1 MADATD
7 ELLEYLRDPRNWEKA
22 GGAAPR
28 PTPSPPDETD
38 QILEWM
44 KDPQNWVDIE
54 ALPAE
59 PKVAMPAQPSPP
71 PIPQVPS
78 AGDIRAT
85 PPGRP
90 VTGPLQPAAPKPAP
104 VIPTSPVLA
113 AGAALGGEVGR
124 VLGIRRSDVPSA
136 LPSELQPPPGAP
148 GVSGALLRAEEA
160 AGRAVAPQGGLTIYG
175 APAPAAE
182 PPPAPVAPAPVPGEE
197 PGVAETVYKGVLTG
211 LWSLPEGLLRSAPM
225 LEAFFG
231 VKVPGADFLEEG
243 ADIYATAIE
252 QATPRDPDFLFKFSN
267 GLGSLGA
274 FIVANYATRGAI
286 LRLKAPAWIA
296 RTLGLSVPVVLESL
310 AEASNTF
317 SDLLRQGVDRRTAA
331 TQAGKTFA
339 ANVALVSVTN
349 RAGIFSEGGTLASRA
364 GKSFL
369 MEGPFQE
376 SPQSVIQDVLTGRPI
391 NWWNAFEAG
400 VIGGVL
406 GGGAAVV
413 TGGAEAAM
421 RGIEERRAQSE
432 AEAEAA
438 RAEAEGAAA
447 VAGAEAGALREELER
462 GAVPA
467 KPARPSIPLAPE
479 APPAAQQRPTAPAAV
494 APPVAV
500 PPRPAPAEPRRPAPL
515 ERPRPL
521 TFQEFAAAQGRPGI
535 NAAEPGFI
543 ELRRAYDNLQAPTF
557 AVKPRARMGAG
568 GLDVTGYQVVRI
580 EDGSPVGVPYLSGAA
595 AQLRANRMNAEAAD
609 ERIRAIRE
617 PIPRIRLERRP
628 EPEVVAPPVAAPP
641 TPPIP
646 AQPSPSPAP
655 VAPIEPVAAAVPTGL
670 GEVAPTRP
678 EETRIN
684 VPEAEDFLSRMR
696 VEGPGGEIRAGAA
709 FDPRIVKV
717 LGNTLYSGDLGQ
729 ITVKEMIQNAVD
741 SIRGVPGGAGRVSV
755 NVDSVSRT
763 FRVDDTGTGMT
774 LAVATKEFLDPGA
787 SLKPPEASGGL
798 GIAKVAILGNADRIG
813 LVTTALDPER
823 GGLVTTRLTGSGTDW
838 LAQNLRV
845 ESSPAEAGAKTGT
858 SLEIQLGAEA
868 RFAPGRALSW
878 LRKFLELQRLQ
889 GQEFDFTY
897 DDEPVAATLFTAP
910 QMASVP
916 IPGGTMTI
924 YQGGQVGLRSFVE
937 AEVLN
942 RGLPQFQT
950 TIYLPREVQVPWRIL
965 VDISAAGSPE
975 QGDYPFRPDREGLR
989 DNARM
994 ALDDWVRRNLFD
1006 AGVKRERETYRT
1018 MWENAPRIQ
1027 GTPDRVVDTANRIP
1041 PELVAE
1047 IATRPYLKAI
1057 SGALRK
1063 AANQVQALLVL
1074 RDAKYAHG
1082 DYGAIGL
1089 GGDYLGV
1096 NVPGKFLG
1104 LAPPARVILVNPYR
1118 VAQEVRQ
1125 AVDSGVV
1132 QPALAQDELAE
1143 QLAATLLH
1151 ELTHNIHPGH
1161 ESEFAGTLTRNIGR
1175 AAIQHRLAVNRLRR
1189 ALSGDAYANIL
1200 ADLDRISGHWGGED
1214 LFGKIAG
1221 GDAEVGERP
1230 GGERPARLGAEG
1242 GARPGEAVPVG
1253 LPRAPAGVGAAPA
1266 PGERPRA
1273 PGEPGAPGVRG
1284 PVAAAPERGGE
1295 PGAAPARGALAA
1307 PIEVARG
1314 QIGPAVQEPAGEPPP
1329 PVAGGRP
1336 GLPRL
1341 TRQQRR
1347 FLEELAAGREPRMRT
1362 AQQSEALE
1370 EMVRRGLI
1378 ETTEVGPT
1386 GFRRFE
1392 SRITDA
1398 GRAALTRDDTAPPAV
1413 GEPPSAL
1420 GAIPAPSEVGAPRRR
1435 GAGVRL
1441 VGLGISPEA
1450 RAARADFVEY
1460 RGKLARNAREVA
1472 ELLQPTR
1479 DPRWE
1484 TFRIIYVD
1492 DAGNALAVEAVSS
1505 RHVRTTIPFLDTRGW
1520 NVEAIGRA
1528 LDADDVRAVPPPVWK
1543 MRQRMRRLGATGY
1556 WLSHNHPTGRPA
1568 PSASDE
1574 SLNDT
1579 FNALVPGL
1587 RGHVVIDSG
1596 SYGVI
1601 EIGAAGPVSEVRPL
1615 PTDDRILEPSI
1626 PHPILWRLI
1635 SNPADLALAI
1645 ADIVRPEGYLSMLY
1659 LGSDGRVRAVEEIP
1673 VNLFLAPRRGRDWPM
1688 ADYIRGAKR
1697 DYGANEVIAYAG
1709 GATRDML
1716 REAGDRLVDANLLTA
1731 FQYPGRFGIEG
1742 PAARVRE
1749 TEPGPPFRVQEPE
1762 GGEFR
1767 AEPGPVFYSQVERVI
1782 RSPRVPERGFAPQI
1796 LAAIENAPGV
1806 KPDEI
1811 KWLGL
1816 RDWLREQGGRKIGKQ
1831 EVLDFIRANEV
1842 RVEEIVR
1849 GAPSGPPPELGW
1861 TRSRV
1866 TLANMRIKGAE
1877 KDRLTTD
1884 QWEATDPNQPGGYRM
1899 TITRIPPRGFVV
1911 DSVRLQNAAFDT
1923 LDEAKLAA
1931 VEAARG
1937 RETSYNRPE
1946 LNLAGGEN
1954 YREMLLK
1961 WEPKRRGPGR
1971 PATVR
1976 PPTPGVGGWEVY
1988 YENGEPYG
1996 VYAAATAEEAL
2007 RHARELGPSRF
2018 PRPGTFRGGHF
2029 DEPNVL
2035 AHIRFDERT
2044 DAEGK
2049 RVLFIQEVQSDWA
2062 QAGRR
2067 EGFRGEL
2074 PHPTLTDTAALALTP
2089 PAPFVTTGTWHELVM
2104 KRMLRWAA
2112 ENGFDRLAWT
2122 TGQQQADR
2130 YDLSKRLDRLAWIHY
2145 GDDRTY
2151 NLVGFRRS
2159 EGVFNQ
2165 TVPEAELDHWVGL
2178 DLGNRIRAGEGTPSR
2193 TDPAYRD
2200 LSGVDLK
2207 VGGESLRALYDQMLP
2222 QFVNKFAKQWGARAG
2237 TTEIPVGPTT
2247 ARGQVRIAGAGAQPA
2262 TVRAIDIT
2270 PSMRGEIVSRG
2281 IALFEPAEE
2290 FRPRR
2295 LTERD
2300 IGLLAREPEG
2310 GYTSGESGRRLDLWA
2325 RLVDYSA
2332 WTRGQE
2338 GGDRQAWEARM
2349 RRDLGDAAAPHLD
2362 ALWAEVSREE
2372 ETTPAPETPPD
2383 APTADPLS
2391 EDPSRAVNINLDR
2404 LITVEAVKDE
2414 IRQVGRLYREQIQ
2427 AQRRRTITFDQVR
2440 RLAQET
2446 GVDAAK
2452 LNAVRAGE
2460 AWAAEDLLAARRMLV
2475 ASAQDLHGLHTAAA
2489 AGGSDEDMARFVAAF
2504 QRHVAIQK
2512 AVSGLTAEAG
2522 RALAQFRIGASAT
2535 ADAYRR
2541 MVDTLGGREVT
2552 QEIAERLGRMDPGR
2566 VLQLNRFT
2574 RHAVQPRFKDK
2585 IFEVW
2590 INALLSGPR
2599 THVVNVTSNFLF
2611 NLERGLVERT
2621 AAGAIDWARAAAT
2634 GTRQERFIGEGRA
2647 EAYGLMRGLAEG
2659 AHAFAESW
2667 RTEMPVFGREREPF
2681 LAHPPAVGGRIGAV
2695 VRTPTRLLRAED
2707 EFSKAVGYRMALQ
2720 ALAYRRAAS
2729 EGLVGQ
2735 AFARRLTDLAQE
2747 PDEAMI
2753 AEAQQEA
2760 KVRTFTDEGS
2770 KFARALIR
2778 LRDTPVFGFRPLKY
2792 IIPFVSTPERIFVR
2806 GIERT
2811 PLGWVLI
2818 AVKQARGI
2826 AEERAAAREG
2836 REPEFGRLR
2845 GGELSDEVA
2854 KAAVG
2859 TLLSAGMAAMVW
2871 AGMGTGGGPGDPA
2884 DKQPLYAT
2892 GWQPYAFR
2900 LADIFFA
2907 YGRLEPFGL
2916 VFGTV
2921 ADFIEGLDERK
2932 KVQNDEAAT
2941 RVVNAVI
2948 ENFQNKSFLTGLRDA
2963 SRAWIDPERYGQWW
2977 LQGLASTVVPQIA
2990 AQTVPLFDPT
3000 ARRGRTTGQAIL
3012 ARIPGLSRLV
3022 PPLRDIWGQ
3031 PVTRTGLERASRFIS
3046 PVTISEAKDDP
3057 AALELVRLGVRLGRP
3072 GRDFEGVRLTDEE
3085 HGRYSEVLGR
3095 VRKEKMSAVVQ
3106 RESYAKAVDDQWRM
3120 DRIADALRDAGT
3132 IAGDRFRREIPFGER
3147 RRRKEE
3153 RKMQRLQP
3161 PVRRRIEKQRERRRQ
3176 PVGAE

>member
-1 MADATD
+1 MFASDPILNQGGANPRIIEIGASRGRVKDIDAVVQQAVMDAADLDAVISAEASTARDAGYRYLTFRHPPGFGD
-7 ELLEYLRDPRNWEKA
+7 EDFAAVVSLFPESDLSIRRVA
-22 GGAAPR
+22 GGPVQRPPAAR
-28 PTPSPPDETD
+28 
-38 QILEWM
+38 
-44 KDPQNWVDIE
+44 E
-54 ALPAE
+54 A
-59 PKVAMPAQPSPP
+59 
-71 PIPQVPS
+71 
-78 AGDIRAT
+78 
-85 PPGRP
+85 
-90 VTGPLQPAAPKPAP
+90 PAAP
-104 VIPTSPVLA
+104 
-113 AGAALGGEVGR
+113 
-124 VLGIRRSDVPSA
+124 
-136 LPSELQPPPGAP
+136 
-148 GVSGALLRAEEA
+148 
-160 AGRAVAPQGGLTIYG
+160 
-175 APAPAAE
+175 
-182 PPPAPVAPAPVPGEE
+182 
-197 PGVAETVYKGVLTG
+197 
-211 LWSLPEGLLRSAPM
+211 
-225 LEAFFG
+225 
-231 VKVPGADFLEEG
+231 
-243 ADIYATAIE
+243 
-252 QATPRDPDFLFKFSN
+252 
-267 GLGSLGA
+267 
-274 FIVANYATRGAI
+274 
-286 LRLKAPAWIA
+286 
-296 RTLGLSVPVVLESL
+296 
-310 AEASNTF
+310 
-317 SDLLRQGVDRRTAA
+317 
-331 TQAGKTFA
+331 
-339 ANVALVSVTN
+339 
-349 RAGIFSEGGTLASRA
+349 
-364 GKSFL
+364 
-369 MEGPFQE
+369 
-376 SPQSVIQDVLTGRPI
+376 
-391 NWWNAFEAG
+391 
-400 VIGGVL
+400 
-406 GGGAAVV
+406 
-413 TGGAEAAM
+413 
-421 RGIEERRAQSE
+421 
-432 AEAEAA
+432 
-438 RAEAEGAAA
+438 
-447 VAGAEAGALREELER
+447 
-462 GAVPA
+462 
-467 KPARPSIPLAPE
+467 
-479 APPAAQQRPTAPAAV
+479 
-494 APPVAV
+494 
-500 PPRPAPAEPRRPAPL
+500 
-515 ERPRPL
+515 
-521 TFQEFAAAQGRPGI
+521 
-535 NAAEPGFI
+535 
-543 ELRRAYDNLQAPTF
+543 
-557 AVKPRARMGAG
+557 
-568 GLDVTGYQVVRI
+568 
-580 EDGSPVGVPYLSGAA
+580 
-595 AQLRANRMNAEAAD
+595 
-609 ERIRAIRE
+609 
-617 PIPRIRLERRP
+617 
-628 EPEVVAPPVAAPP
+628 
-641 TPPIP
+641 
-646 AQPSPSPAP
+646 
-655 VAPIEPVAAAVPTGL
+655 
-670 GEVAPTRP
+670 
-678 EETRIN
+678 
-684 VPEAEDFLSRMR
+684 
-696 VEGPGGEIRAGAA
+696 
-709 FDPRIVKV
+709 
-717 LGNTLYSGDLGQ
+717 
-729 ITVKEMIQNAVD
+729 
-741 SIRGVPGGAGRVSV
+741 
-755 NVDSVSRT
+755 
-763 FRVDDTGTGMT
+763 
-774 LAVATKEFLDPGA
+774 
-787 SLKPPEASGGL
+787 
-798 GIAKVAILGNADRIG
+798 
-813 LVTTALDPER
+813 
-823 GGLVTTRLTGSGTDW
+823 
-838 LAQNLRV
+838 
-845 ESSPAEAGAKTGT
+845 
-858 SLEIQLGAEA
+858 
-868 RFAPGRALSW
+868 
-878 LRKFLELQRLQ
+878 
-889 GQEFDFTY
+889 
-897 DDEPVAATLFTAP
+897 
-910 QMASVP
+910 
-916 IPGGTMTI
+916 
-924 YQGGQVGLRSFVE
+924 
-937 AEVLN
+937 
-942 RGLPQFQT
+942 
-950 TIYLPREVQVPWRIL
+950 
-965 VDISAAGSPE
+965 
-975 QGDYPFRPDREGLR
+975 
-989 DNARM
+989 
-994 ALDDWVRRNLFD
+994 
-1006 AGVKRERETYRT
+1006 
-1018 MWENAPRIQ
+1018 
-1027 GTPDRVVDTANRIP
+1027 
-1041 PELVAE
+1041 
-1047 IATRPYLKAI
+1047 
-1057 SGALRK
+1057 
-1063 AANQVQALLVL
+1063 
-1074 RDAKYAHG
+1074 
-1082 DYGAIGL
+1082 
-1089 GGDYLGV
+1089 
-1096 NVPGKFLG
+1096 
-1104 LAPPARVILVNPYR
+1104 
-1118 VAQEVRQ
+1118 
-1125 AVDSGVV
+1125 
-1132 QPALAQDELAE
+1132 
-1143 QLAATLLH
+1143 
-1151 ELTHNIHPGH
+1151 
-1161 ESEFAGTLTRNIGR
+1161 
-1175 AAIQHRLAVNRLRR
+1175 
-1189 ALSGDAYANIL
+1189 
-1200 ADLDRISGHWGGED
+1200 
-1214 LFGKIAG
+1214 
-1221 GDAEVGERP
+1221 
-1230 GGERPARLGAEG
+1230 EG
-1242 GARPGEAVPVG
+1242 GAPILA
-1253 LPRAPAGVGAAPA
+1253 PR
-1266 PGERPRA
+1266 
-1273 PGEPGAPGVRG
+1273 
-1284 PVAAAPERGGE
+1284 
-1295 PGAAPARGALAA
+1295 
-1307 PIEVARG
+1307 
-1314 QIGPAVQEPAGEPPP
+1314 
-1329 PVAGGRP
+1329 
-1336 GLPRL
+1336 
-1341 TRQQRR
+1341 
-1347 FLEELAAGREPRMRT
+1347 
-1362 AQQSEALE
+1362 
-1370 EMVRRGLI
+1370 
-1378 ETTEVGPT
+1378 
-1386 GFRRFE
+1386 
-1392 SRITDA
+1392 
-1398 GRAALTRDDTAPPAV
+1398 
-1413 GEPPSAL
+1413 
-1420 GAIPAPSEVGAPRRR
+1420 EVGAPRRR

-1441 VGLGISPEA
+1441 IGLGISPEA

-1460 RGKLARNAREVA
+1460 RGQRVRNARDVA
-1472 ELLQPTR
+1472 RLLQPTR

-1484 TFRIIYVD
+1484 TFRVVYVD
-1492 DAGNALAVEAVSS
+1492 DTGNVLAVEAVSS
-1505 RHVRTTIPFLDTRGW
+1505 RHVRTTIPFIDTRGW

-1528 LDADDVRAVPPPVWK
+1528 LDADDVRAVPPSVWK

-1601 EIGAAGPVSEVRPL
+1601 EIGATGPVSEVRLL

-1626 PHPILWRLI
+1626 PHPILGRLI
-1635 SNPADLALAI
+1635 SNPEDLALAI
-1645 ADIVRPEGYLSMLY
+1645 QDIVRPEGYLSMLY
-1659 LGSDGRVRAVEEIP
+1659 LGSDGRVRAIEEIP
-1673 VNLFLAPRRGRDWPM
+1673 VNLFLAPRSGRDWPM

-1697 DYGANEVIAYAG
+1697 DYGASQVIAYAG
-1709 GATRDML
+1709 GATRDIV
-1716 REAGDRLVDANLLTA
+1716 RGAGERLVDSNLLTA

-1749 TEPGPPFRVQEPE
+1749 AEPGPAFRVQEPE

-1767 AEPGPVFYSQVERVI
+1767 AEPGPVFYSQVERVA

-1816 RDWLREQGGRKIGKQ
+1816 REWLREQGGRKIGKQ
-1831 EVLDFIRANEV
+1831 EVLGFIRANEV

-1849 GAPSGPPPELGW
+1849 GAPSGPP
-1861 TRSRV
+1861 
-1866 TLANMRIKGAE
+1866 
-1877 KDRLTTD
+1877 
-1884 QWEATDPNQPGGYRM
+1884 
-1899 TITRIPPRGFVV
+1899 
-1911 DSVRLQNAAFDT
+1911 
-1923 LDEAKLAA
+1923 A

-1937 RETSYNRPE
+1937 REARYDRPL
-1946 LNLAGGEN
+1946 LNLPGGEN
-1954 YREMLLK
+1954 YREALLT
-1961 WEPKRRGPGR
+1961 WAPRG
-1971 PATVR
+1971 
-1976 PPTPGVGGWEVY
+1976 
-1988 YENGEPYG
+1988 
-1996 VYAAATAEEAL
+1996 AA
-2007 RHARELGPSRF
+2007 
-2018 PRPGTFRGGHF
+2018 FRGGHF

-2044 DAEGK
+2044 DVEGK

-2067 EGFRGEL
+2067 EGFAERDRAEILGLLAEAGYQADYNGVNWVVTSKDGSGVPNRL
-2074 PHPTLTDTAALALTP
+2074 AGGTDKNQFAGDLGQVAGMVLGRRDLFPEAGRIP
-2089 PAPFVTTGTWHELVM
+2089 SAPFVTTGTWHELVT

-2130 YDLSKRLDRLAWIHY
+2130 YDLSKRIDRLSWVHHD
-2145 GDDRTY
+2145 DDRTY
-2151 NLVGFRRS
+2151 SLFGSRRDR
-2159 EGVFNQ
+2159 EVFSR
-2165 TVPEAELDHWVGL
+2165 TIPEHELDHWVGL
-2178 DLGNRIRAGEGTPSR
+2178 DLGNRIRAGEGGVSEITAGTRPFREISGL
-2193 TDPAYRD
+2193 D
-2200 LSGVDLK
+2200 LR
-2207 VGGESLRALYDQMLP
+2207 VGGESLRALYDQMIP

-2237 TTEIPVGPTT
+2237 EVQLPAGKRWSVRRTDTDEVLGVWDTRAEAARDQDSFEREGIPTRLVESTGEAAAP
-2247 ARGQVRIAGAGAQPA
+2247 GGF
-2262 TVRAIDIT
+2262 RAHSIDIT

-2325 RLVDYSA
+2325 RLVDYAA
-2332 WTRGQE
+2332 WARGQE

-2349 RRDLGDAAAPHLD
+2349 RRDLGDAAAPHLN
-2362 ALWAEVSREE
+2362 ALWAEISREE
-2372 ETTPAPETPPD
+2372 EATPSPETPPE

-2414 IRQVGRLYREQIQ
+2414 IRQVGLLYREQIQ
-2427 AQRRRTITFDQVR
+2427 AHRRRTITFDQVR

-2475 ASAQDLHGLHTAAA
+2475 ASAQDLHGLHAAAA
-2489 AGGSDEDMARFVAAF
+2489 AGGSDEDMARFAVAL

-2535 ADAYRR
+2535 AEAYRR

-2566 VLQLNRFT
+2566 VLQLNQFV

-2747 PDEAMI
+2747 PDEAII

-2770 KFARALIR
+2770 KFAKAIIR

-2845 GGELSDEVA
+2845 GGEVSDEIA

-2871 AGMGTGGGPGDPA
+2871 ASMGTGGGPGDPA

-2921 ADFIEGLDERK
+2921 ADFIEGLDERQ

-3022 PPLRDIWGQ
+3022 PPVRDIWGQ

-3095 VRKEKMSAVVQ
+3095 VRKEKVSEVVQ

-3161 PVRRRIEKQRERRRQ
+3161 PVRRRIEEQRERRRQ